1 MKRSIF
7 LMMLSSLY
15 LFGMS
20 YEAFKKETLKH
31 TKILKAQEI
40 NAALA
45 KVESARML
53 RPDNPS
59 VQIDAAR
66 YRPDA
71 SRAGYGYSAM
81 LSQPVRTPGFM
92 RGVQAQSEA
101 NRALAQALTDKRR
114 ADFLKEFESYYTDY
128 IYLNRLEALLRQE
141 SKLAKRTVSIAYAR
155 YKNGAADR
163 VSYLRAKA
171 AALQLA
177 TQRSTVEREI
187 KSRYYTLLTLSGLK
201 APLRIPKMKFIYP
214 VKLPKLIKHG
224 KAPKTAL
231 YAAKQKEAASKLIQA
246 ETLVEKVNIYG
257 GIEKEPDQSILRL
270 GLSLPLPL
278 LHQKKEERQL
288 AKLRLQQLGI
298 EQRQYEN
305 EIANTRQSLKA
316 SLSSLIHAYREN
328 RQLVRE
334 QRSIVRL
341 LQEGYKLSG
350 EKLFELVS
358 EQKRLIENQ
367 KSLLNLEKEINQLQI
382 TLRYIQGYYNE

>member
-1 MKRSIF
+1 
-7 LMMLSSLY
+7 MLSSL
-15 LFGMS
+15 FAFAMS
-20 YEAFKKETLKH
+20 YEAFKKKTLKH
-31 TKILKAQEI
+31 TNILKAQMLNVKLRGVE
-40 NAALA
+40 NAR
-45 KVESARML
+45 SL
-53 RPDNPS
+53 RPINPS
-59 VQIDAAR
+59 LQIELAHF
-66 YRPDA
+66 RPNSSDH
-71 SRAGYGYSAM
+71 GYGYNIVFT
-81 LSQPVRTPGFM
+81 QPVRTSRFM
-92 RGVQAQSEA
+92 QGV
-101 NRALAQALTDKRR
+101 RALNEAKIALVNALTNKKRIE
-114 ADFLKEFESYYTDY
+114 FLKELELYYTEY
-128 IYLNRLEALLRQE
+128 VYLNRLEALLRQE
-141 SKLAKRTVSIAYAR
+141 SKLAKRTASIVLTR
-155 YKNGAADR
+155 YKEGAETKL
-163 VSYLRAKA
+163 SYLRAKTA
-171 AALQLA
+171 IQQLA
-177 TQRSTVEREI
+177 SQHLTIQKQI
-187 KSRYYTLLTLSGLK
+187 KERYYTLLTLSGLK

-257 GIEKEPDQSILRL
+257 GVEKEPDQSILRL

-358 EQKRLIENQ
+358 EQKRLIDNQ
-367 KSLLNLEKEINQLQI
+367 KSLLNLEKEINQLHI